1 MCQTLKPCKVYG
13 EILLNQSVVLKDDT
27 DVDLKLHLEVV
38 CLQGRTGKQPR
49 EDHVHGDG
57 HTAADISFTNLDIL
71 DFSSIFGESFST
83 SAGFHSDKLD
93 VNGADRCGCTLHNHR
108 ASEVEILSSHYTLSV
123 YAVDEH
129 RLCYLL
135 TNGGRKGHQI
145 FTLLYVVSQH
155 SVNSAMK
162 VWTLYEF

>member
-1 MCQTLKPCKVYG
+1 MVNTNAHVY
-13 EILLNQSVVLKDDT
+13 
-27 DVDLKLHLEVV
+27 
-38 CLQGRTGKQPR
+38 LQ
-49 EDHVHGDG
+49 
-57 HTAADISFTNLDIL
+57 
-71 DFSSIFGESFST
+71 
-83 SAGFHSDKLD
+83 
-93 VNGADRCGCTLHNHR
+93 
-108 ASEVEILSSHYTLSV
+108 ILSSHYTLSV